1 MFIPKKSINFAAEM
15 DERLKHIT
23 EALTAGFDASEAR
36 ELARWVVEELP
47 ENADS
52 IEVSRA
58 VDRLLQGEPVQY
70 VFEHALWLGLDLR
83 VTPATLI
90 PRPETAELVSLC
102 EAQNRKP
109 GSLRVL
115 DIGTGSGCIAIALK
129 KDSPMWHVSA
139 CDISADALAVARENA
154 ERNGV
159 DVRFFR
165 CDILNEQ
172 PRGTFDLIV
181 SNPPYVC
188 ESEKSAMESRVL
200 DHEPAS
206 ALFVPDHHP
215 LLFYER
221 IADVAQQVLSTNG
234 WLFFE
239 INERFG
245 EEVATL
251 LRERRFRDVEVL
263 QDMFGKPRFVKGRRA
278 DNALFSR
285 AAAYCSQ
292 AERCRREVADKLR
305 SWGEEDADEQAQILE
320 RLQTEG
326 FLDEQRYARAFAN
339 DKLRFQGWGRLKIRA
354 ALVQKGVASK
364 AVQVALD
371 ELDEDTYNETMQKL
385 VEKKRRELR
394 SEHDQYVLRQKLSRF
409 LYGQGFYPEEFQS
422 FLN

>member
-1 MFIPKKSINFAAEM
+1 M
-15 DERLKHIT
+15 DERFRHIAEMLST
-23 EALTAGFDASEAR
+23 GFDASEAR
-36 ELARWVVEELP
+36 ELARWVVEEMP

-70 VFEHALWLGLDLR
+70 VFEHALWLGLNLR

-129 KDSPMWHVSA
+129 KDHPEWKVNA
-139 CDISADALAVARENA
+139 CDISSEALAIARENA
-154 ERNGV
+154 ERNEA
-159 DVRFFR
+159 DVHFFR
-165 CDILNEQ
+165 CDILTDQ
-172 PRGTFDLIV
+172 PHSTFDLIV

-188 ESEKSAMESRVL
+188 ESEKSSMESRVL

-206 ALFVPDHHP
+206 ALFVPDHNP

-221 IADVAQQVLSTNG
+221 IADVAQQVLSASG

-245 EEVATL
+245 EEVAAL
-251 LRERRFRDVEVL
+251 LHERRFRDVEVL
-263 QDMFGKPRFVKGRRA
+263 QDMFGKQRFVKGRRG
-278 DNALFSR
+278 DDSLFSR

-305 SWGEEDADEQAQILE
+305 AWGEEDADETAQILE
-320 RLQTEG
+320 RLEAES

-354 ALVQKGVASK
+354 ALAQKGVASK
-364 AVQVALD
+364 AVQIALD
-371 ELDEDTYNETMQKL
+371 ELDEATYQETLQKL
-385 VEKKRRELR
+385 ADKKRRELR
-394 SEHDQYVLRQKLSRF
+394 AEKDEYVLRQKLSRF
-409 LYGQGFYPEEFQS
+409 LYGRGFYPEEFQD

>member
-1 MFIPKKSINFAAEM
+1 M
-15 DERLKHIT
+15 DERTKHIA
-23 EALTAGFDASEAR
+23 EALSSGFDASEAR

-129 KDSPMWHVSA
+129 KDRPEWQVCA
-139 CDISADALAVARENA
+139 CDISTDALAVARENA
-154 ERNGV
+154 ERNQV
-159 DVRFFR
+159 NVHFFR
-165 CDILNEQ
+165 CDILNDQ
-172 PRGTFDLIV
+172 PKGSFDLIV

-188 ESEKSAMESRVL
+188 ENEKSSMESRVL

-206 ALFVPDHHP
+206 ALFVPDGDP

-221 IADVAQQVLSTNG
+221 IADVAQQVLSANG

-245 EEVATL
+245 EEVAAL
-251 LRERRFRDVEVL
+251 LSERQFRDVEVL
-263 QDMFGKPRFVKGRRA
+263 QDMCGKPRFVKGRRGG
-278 DNALFSR
+278 NNLFSR

-292 AERCRREVADKLR
+292 AERCRRELTDKLR
-305 SWGEEDADEQAQILE
+305 NWGEEDPDETAQILE
-320 RLQTEG
+320 RLEAEG
-326 FLDEQRYARAFAN
+326 FLDEQRYAQAFAN

-354 ALVQKGVASK
+354 ALAQKGVASK
-364 AVQVALD
+364 AIQVALD
-371 ELDEDTYNETMQKL
+371 ELDEPTYKETIQKL
-385 VEKKRRELR
+385 ADKKRRELR
-394 SEHDQYVLRQKLSRF
+394 SERDHYVLRQKLSRF
-409 LYGQGFYPEEFQS
+409 LYGHGFYPEEFQDI
-422 FLN
+422 L

>member
-1 MFIPKKSINFAAEM
+1 M
-15 DERLKHIT
+15 DERTGHII
-23 EALTAGFDASEAR
+23 EALSTVYDASEAR

-102 EAQNRKP
+102 EAA
-109 GSLRVL
+109 LRRQRSPKVL

-129 KDSPMWHVSA
+129 KDRPEWKVFGCDVS
-139 CDISADALAVARENA
+139 SKALKIARENA
-154 ERNGV
+154 ERNEVEVG
-159 DVRFFR
+159 FFH
-165 CDILNEQ
+165 CDILEEQ
-172 PRGTFDLIV
+172 PKGSFDLIV

-200 DHEPAS
+200 DYEPAS
-206 ALFVPDHHP
+206 ALFVPDQDP

-221 IADVAQQVLSTNG
+221 IADVAQQVLNPTG

-245 EEVATL
+245 EEVAAL
-251 LRERRFRDVEVL
+251 LRERRFRNVEIIE
-263 QDMFGKPRFVKGRRA
+263 DMFGKQRFVQGQRG
-278 DNALFSR
+278 DDALFSR
-285 AAAYCSQ
+285 AAAYCSL
-292 AERCRREVADKLR
+292 AEHCRREVADKLR
-305 SWGEEDADEQAQILE
+305 SWGESSEEEITQILE
-320 RLQTEG
+320 HLEAEG
-326 FLDEQRYARAFAN
+326 YLDEQRYAQAFVG

-354 ALVQKGVASK
+354 ALAQKGVAGQAASE
-364 AVQVALD
+364 ALSQ
-371 ELDEDTYNETMQKL
+371 LDEDMYNQVLLTL
-385 VEKKRRELR
+385 AEKKKRELR
-394 SEHDQYVLRQKLSRF
+394 TEKNAYVLEQKVMRF
-409 LYGQGFYPEEFQS
+409 LVGRGFTIEEAKQV
-422 FLN
+422 L

>member
-1 MFIPKKSINFAAEM
+1 M
-15 DERLKHIT
+15 DERTGYIAKQLS
-23 EALTAGFDASEAR
+23 AVYDASEAR

-102 EAQNRKP
+102 EAA
-109 GSLRVL
+109 LRRQRSPKVL

-129 KDSPMWHVSA
+129 KDRPEWKVFGCDVS
-139 CDISADALAVARENA
+139 SKALKIARENA
-154 ERNGV
+154 ERNEVEVG
-159 DVRFFR
+159 FFH
-165 CDILNEQ
+165 CDILEEQ
-172 PRGTFDLIV
+172 PKGAFDLIV

-200 DHEPAS
+200 DYEPAS
-206 ALFVPDHHP
+206 ALFVPDQDP

-221 IADVAQQVLSTNG
+221 IADVAQQVLNPTG

-245 EEVATL
+245 EEVASL
-251 LRERRFRDVEVL
+251 LHERRFRNVEITE
-263 QDMFGKPRFVKGRRA
+263 DMFGKQRFVQGQRG
-278 DNALFSR
+278 DDALFSR
-285 AAAYCSQ
+285 AAAYCSL
-292 AERCRREVADKLR
+292 AEHCRREVADKLR
-305 SWGEEDADEQAQILE
+305 SWGESSEEEITQILE
-320 RLQTEG
+320 HLEAEG
-326 FLDEQRYARAFAN
+326 YFNEQRYAQAFAS

-354 ALVQKGVASK
+354 ALAQKGVASK
-364 AVQVALD
+364 AVQLALE
-371 ELDEDTYNETMQKL
+371 ELDEETYRETL
-385 VEKKRRELR
+385 RALADKKRRELR
-394 SEHDQYVLRQKLSRF
+394 GERDEYILRQKISRF
-409 LYGQGFYPEEFQS
+409 LYGRGFSLDEIQEI
-422 FLN
+422 LN